1 MNPINFLIGAV
12 AFVIFLLFFGFI
24 AIIWALKQL
33 VTIEEQNDT
42 IISLLQQASVNIWN
56 KPYSGAGLQEDMGN
70 GTPAR
75 VGLPRDP
82 HGFPAARRAV
92 GDAAE
97 PRQRRR

>member
-1 MNPINFLIGAV
+1 MNPIDFLIGAV

-24 AIIWALKQL
+24 AFIWALKQL

-75 VGLPRDP
+75 ERETELHRQIEAYRPS
-82 HGFPAARRAV
+82 
-92 GDAAE
+92 E
-97 PRQRRR
+97 PLFAKSR